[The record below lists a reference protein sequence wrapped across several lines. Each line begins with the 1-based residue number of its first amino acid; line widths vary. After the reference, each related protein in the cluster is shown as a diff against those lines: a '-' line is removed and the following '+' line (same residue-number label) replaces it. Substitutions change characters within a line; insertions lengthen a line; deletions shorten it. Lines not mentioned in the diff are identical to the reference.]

1 MKIFKIFIGAMG
13 TSLSVIYLF
22 FRIRYLAK
30 HKFKGFRERMLQ
42 NIIDFI
48 LVGFILI
55 LSCFQLQGSLM
66 LPLEASPSYGKY
78 ILILFLIYLMWMKI
92 NVHHYRKKLPKK

>member
-1 MKIFKIFIGAMG
+1 MLKANRQIEKDKKEVAKMKIFKIFIGAMG

-55 LSCFQLQGSLM
+55 LSCFQLQ
-66 LPLEASPSYGKY
+66 EA
-78 ILILFLIYLMWMKI
+78 
-92 NVHHYRKKLPKK
+92 